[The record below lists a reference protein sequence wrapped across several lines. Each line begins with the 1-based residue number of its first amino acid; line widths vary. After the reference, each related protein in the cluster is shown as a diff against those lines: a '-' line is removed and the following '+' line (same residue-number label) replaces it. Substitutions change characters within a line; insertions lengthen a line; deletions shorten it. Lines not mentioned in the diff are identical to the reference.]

1 MSVSSDWMV
10 VDLRRLLFAFGGL
23 GLLVVI
29 VTFAAL
35 GWGSVARLVEP
46 DIERQ
51 LAERSASASFV
62 IESMLQDAWTQARL
76 LAVSPSVVAAA
87 AQGARR
93 AQQLGFDRLTPEQI
107 ELRIAANR
115 SLRFR
120 GDTDR
125 FLRSVVDASVFGELF
140 VTDRYGLVVATS
152 AETSDFVQSEEEWWQ
167 AAFEGK
173 DFLSEVERDESSGS
187 IALSLSVPVRDAS
200 DQTVGVLK
208 AVLDLRQIYP
218 ALERLSRGWGY
229 VQVIDDRGLLL
240 IDPHEKNLLTRVP
253 NASSLTPGGLSRAQ
267 GEDGRTVVGI
277 VRPAQFGVWSVV
289 FWVPEEDAF
298 ALLSA
303 ARRAIAVG
311 VGIALLISL
320 VGVLGMG
327 TWVSRAIT
335 RPINLVSA
343 AADRV
348 GGGDLRISVERLGSG
363 EVAKLCLAVQRMVDR
378 LRELVTSIRA
388 SSYHTQSRSQ
398 EIAGAV
404 EQLSAGTE
412 EMTAT
417 IGRLTGE
424 AARHSET
431 IREIHSGMETL
442 GTAARELAEGA
453 ESATETSGALRGI
466 AEANRERLQQGRA
479 QVAQLTERSEVA
491 TARLLEFMEATR
503 QFAEFVDV
511 IQQFARRTDL
521 LALNTA
527 IEAARAGAEARGFAA
542 LAEEIRKLAN
552 QAGDAA
558 GHAHQTTE
566 AVLVQLESARAALEE
581 TMEATQEI
589 SSVVES
595 MGEGFEQV
603 DRATGE
609 TQQWAHRVAG
619 VSAEVEANVKETT
632 ERLSAVSAVFSE
644 FAAAMEEMAAGM
656 QEQSATTQEIAAA
669 VSALNSSAAQLA
681 ELAEV
686 FIVHELPDGGKERKK
701 GETQDRSPLHAA
713 TV

>member
-35 GWGSVARLVEP
+35 GWGAVARRVEP

-51 LAERSASASFV
+51 LAERSASAGFV

-303 ARRAIAVG
+303 ARRAIVVG

-388 SSYHTQSRSQ
+388 STYHTQSRSQ
-398 EIAGAV
+398 EIAGCRAAV
-404 EQLSAGTE
+404 
-412 EMTAT
+412 
-417 IGRLTGE
+417 GRDRGDDSHDRAIDGRGGPPLRDDPGDPLWHGN
-424 AARHSET
+424 ARH
-431 IREIHSGMETL
+431 R
-442 GTAARELAEGA
+442 GTG
-453 ESATETSGALRGI
+453 TSGRRGERDRDQRCAPRYRRSEPRTPATRTRAGRSADRALRGRDGPAPRI
-466 AEANRERLQQGRA
+466 HG
-479 QVAQLTERSEVA
+479 
-491 TARLLEFMEATR
+491 
-503 QFAEFVDV
+503 
-511 IQQFARRTDL
+511 
-521 LALNTA
+521 
-527 IEAARAGAEARGFAA
+527 
-542 LAEEIRKLAN
+542 
-552 QAGDAA
+552 
-558 GHAHQTTE
+558 GHAP
-566 AVLVQLESARAALEE
+566 VR
-581 TMEATQEI
+581 
-589 SSVVES
+589 
-595 MGEGFEQV
+595 
-603 DRATGE
+603 
-609 TQQWAHRVAG
+609 
-619 VSAEVEANVKETT
+619 
-632 ERLSAVSAVFSE
+632 
-644 FAAAMEEMAAGM
+644 
-656 QEQSATTQEIAAA
+656 
-669 VSALNSSAAQLA
+669 
-681 ELAEV
+681 
-686 FIVHELPDGGKERKK
+686 
-701 GETQDRSPLHAA
+701 
-713 TV
+713 

>member
-1 MSVSSDWMV
+1 MWVSSDWMV

-35 GWGSVARLVEP
+35 SWGSVARLVEP
-46 DIERQ
+46 DVERQ
-51 LAERSASASFV
+51 LAERSASAAFV
-62 IESMLQDAWTQARL
+62 IESMLSDAWTEARL
-76 LAVSPSVVAAA
+76 LAGSPSVVAAA
-87 AQGARR
+87 VQGARR
-93 AQQLGFDRLTPEQI
+93 ARQFGLDRLAPEQA

-115 SLRFR
+115 SLQSR

-125 FLRSVVDASVFGELF
+125 FLRGVVDASVFGELF
-140 VTDRYGLVVATS
+140 VTDRYGLVVAAS
-152 AETSDFVQSEEEWWQ
+152 GETSDFVQSDEEWWQ
-167 AAFEGK
+167 AAFDGK
-173 DFLSEVERDESSGS
+173 DHLSEVERDESSGS

-218 ALERLSRGWGY
+218 ALERLARGWGY
-229 VQVIDDRGLLL
+229 VQVIDDRGLLV
-240 IDPHEKNLLTRVP
+240 IAPHEDHLLTRVP
-253 NASSLTPGGLSRAQ
+253 NARSLTPGGLSRVQ

-277 VRPAQFGVWSVV
+277 VRPAQAGVWSVV
-289 FWVPEEDAF
+289 FWVPEEEAF
-298 ALLSA
+298 ALLGA

-320 VGVLGMG
+320 VGVLGTG
-327 TWVSRAIT
+327 TWVSRAVT
-335 RPINLVSA
+335 QPINLVSA

-348 GGGDLRISVERLGSG
+348 GGGDLRVSIERLGSG
-363 EVAKLCLAVQRMVDR
+363 EVAKLCYAVQGMVDR
-378 LRELVTSIRA
+378 LRELVTSIRG
-388 SSYHTQSRSQ
+388 STYHTQERSQ

-417 IGRLTGE
+417 IGRLTEE

-431 IREIHSGMETL
+431 IRGIHSGMETL

-453 ESATETSGALRGI
+453 ESATQTSSTLRGV
-466 AEANRERLQQGRA
+466 AEANRKRLQQGRA
-479 QVAQLTERSEVA
+479 QVAQMTERSNVA
-491 TARLLEFMEATR
+491 TAQLLEFMEATR
-503 QFAEFVDV
+503 QFGEFVGV

-552 QAGDAA
+552 QAGEAA
-558 GHAHQTTE
+558 GRARQTTE
-566 AVLVQLESARAALEE
+566 EVLAQLESARAALAE

-589 SSVVES
+589 GSVVES

-603 DRATGE
+603 DQATSQTE
-609 TQQWAHRVAG
+609 DWAHRVAG
-619 VSAEVEANVKETT
+619 VSGEVEENVTETAG
-632 ERLSAVSAVFSE
+632 RLSAVSAVFSE

-656 QEQSATTQEIAAA
+656 EEQSATTQEIAAA

-681 ELAEV
+681 ELAEI
-686 FIVHELPDGGKERKK
+686 FMVHELAEGGKDRGQ
-701 GETQDRSPLHAA
+701 GEAKDRSALHAA
-713 TV
+713 AV